1 MRLRPD
7 LGLTPVRD
15 PDAPCCGRR
24 FSWPARDS
32 AAASPAH
39 RRFRLH
45 LPAPGRERSSWATE
59 LEGKQELKQWLRASC
74 ASTCRSF
81 ADAVVANARR
91 KTTLSVRGTIH
102 LKTSPAGETCDN
114 RSVFWGPMAWGIT
127 REYEVYEDTLMS
139 AAFDGFLAT
148 LSGFDPTPDARA
160 ITAWS

>member
-1 MRLRPD
+1 MLRTKIFLASQGLRRRLPC
-7 LGLTPVRD
+7 
-15 PDAPCCGRR
+15 APEIPTA
-24 FSWPARDS
+24 PACPWSRKTF
-32 AAASPAH
+32 ACA
-39 RRFRLH
+39 FR
-45 LPAPGRERSSWATE
+45 GSSSWATE
-59 LEGKQELKQWLRASC
+59 LEGQQELKQWLRASC